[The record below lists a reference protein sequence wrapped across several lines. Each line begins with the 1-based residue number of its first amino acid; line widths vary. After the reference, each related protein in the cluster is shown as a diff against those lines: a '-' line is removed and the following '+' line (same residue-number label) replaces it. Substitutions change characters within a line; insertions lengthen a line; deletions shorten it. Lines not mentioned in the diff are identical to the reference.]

1 MEPIISVVYHQR
13 ALQFEQSAYDAFQ
26 AYEKRLKVYF
36 EKIDSGLEAFDDLQY
51 RMAEILE
58 AQNRSKPITVFA
70 IQQLIGQIGEPA
82 DFDEPATM
90 NSNEA
95 AEPKLETAAGSN
107 EEGAKE
113 AKKWSFFK
121 SKNEKM
127 LCGVCAGLAQ
137 TFAIDPIAVRLIFV
151 LVTLLQVATLFTVNM
166 GILAYIL
173 LWVFLPAKETSLP
186 TQRKY
191 FRDPQFRIIGG
202 VCSGLAK
209 LFTVEIW
216 MIRLLFLA
224 PLILE
229 VLWENSVSK
238 GVWDNDM
245 SFNGI
250 SFIVY
255 ITLWIITPLARTGTD
270 FMLLNGEPINLNTI
284 QQVGAVEQQ
293 NARKTGGLTTLLR
306 VLAYG
311 IMILVGLML
320 VFFVGSMGLGMFVAY
335 RASDFILFSTLNKSL
350 AFLVIVL
357 VFILPF
363 LALLFGI
370 VRRLAGYAKP
380 HKALRKTMLVLH
392 LLGWLAAGSLVYS
405 LVQQHHTVSRKK
417 REFTFVPIMDTLQV
431 KALEKDTIQSNDLFS
446 FSWNSPNSLIQST
459 GDLYKCRTVWVNF
472 RKSSDSVIR
481 VVVTRRATGSNEA
494 NAGNEIDRFSIEP
507 LYKNGILYLQR
518 HFMLNKQSAYHF
530 QHAQIQVYVPSY
542 MAVQADRAFRKGQ
555 NGTFQV
561 GFSSSTFSQ
570 SWIDDETDSI
580 IRMSDVLERELADEL
595 DPAASLEI
603 DSLRK
608 VRKRLK
614 QEKAALLDSIDRA
627 IDAIREP

>member
-1 MEPIISVVYHQR
+1 MEPIISVVYRQR
-13 ALQFEQSAYDAFQ
+13 TLQFEQSAYQAFQ
-26 AYEKRLKVYF
+26 AYEKRLSAYF
-36 EKIDSGLEAFDDLQY
+36 EKIDSGLEAFEDLQY

-58 AQNRSKPITVFA
+58 AQNRSKPISA
-70 IQQLIGQIGEPA
+70 LEIQQLIGQIGEPA
-82 DFDEPATM
+82 DLDESETTE
-90 NSNEA
+90 NTNEA
-95 AEPKLETAAGSN
+95 NVPPTPVVDAPK
-107 EEGAKE
+107 EE
-113 AKKWSFFK
+113 KKWSFFR

-127 LCGVCAGLAQ
+127 LGGVCAGLAQ

-151 LVTLLQVATLFTVNM
+151 LVTLLQVATLFTINM

-238 GVWDNDM
+238 GVWNGDM

-293 NARKTGGLTTLLR
+293 NVQKTGGLTTLLR

-335 RASDFILFSTLNKSL
+335 RASDFILFSSLNKSL

-392 LLGWLAAGSLVYS
+392 LLGWLAAGTLVYS
-405 LVQQHHTVSRKK
+405 LVQQHHTLSRKK
-417 REFTFVPIMDTLQV
+417 QAFSFVPIMDTLQV
-431 KALEKDTIQSNDLFS
+431 KALENDTIQSHDLFS

-459 GDLYKCRTVWVNF
+459 
-472 RKSSDSVIR
+472 
-481 VVVTRRATGSNEA
+481 
-494 NAGNEIDRFSIEP
+494 P
-507 LYKNGILYLQR
+507 
-518 HFMLNKQSAYHF
+518 
-530 QHAQIQVYVPSY
+530 
-542 MAVQADRAFRKGQ
+542 
-555 NGTFQV
+555 
-561 GFSSSTFSQ
+561 
-570 SWIDDETDSI
+570 
-580 IRMSDVLERELADEL
+580 
-595 DPAASLEI
+595 
-603 DSLRK
+603 
-608 VRKRLK
+608 
-614 QEKAALLDSIDRA
+614 
-627 IDAIREP
+627 

>member
-13 ALQFEQSAYDAFQ
+13 TLQFEQSAYHAFQ

-36 EKIDSGLEAFDDLQY
+36 ENIDSGLEAFDDLQY

-58 AQNRSKPITVFA
+58 AQNRSKPISVLE

-82 DFDEPATM
+82 DFDVSAALNTDEV
-90 NSNEA
+90 
-95 AEPKLETAAGSN
+95 AEPKVKTADGVNDA
-107 EEGAKE
+107 GAKE
-113 AKKWSFFK
+113 VKKWSFFR
-121 SKNEKM
+121 SQNEKM
-127 LCGVCAGLAQ
+127 LGGVCAGLAQ

-166 GILAYIL
+166 GTLAYIL
-173 LWVFLPAKETSLP
+173 LWVFVPAKQTALP

-209 LFTVEIW
+209 LFTVEPW

-224 PLILE
+224 PLLLE
-229 VLWENSVSK
+229 LLWENGVSK
-238 GVWDNDM
+238 GVWDADM

-270 FMLLNGEPINLNTI
+270 FMLLNGAPINLNTI

-293 NARKTGGLTTLLR
+293 NVQKTGGLTTLLR

-311 IMILVGLML
+311 VMILVGLLL
-320 VFFVGSMGLGMFVAY
+320 VPFVASMGLGMFVAY

-380 HKALRKTMLVLH
+380 HRALRKTMLVLH
-392 LLGWLAAGSLVYS
+392 LLGWLAAGALVYS
-405 LVQQHHTVSRKK
+405 LVQQHHTISRKK
-417 REFTFVPIMDTLQV
+417 GEFTFVPTKDTLRVQS
-431 KALEKDTIQSNDLFS
+431 LEKDTLQSDDLFS

-459 GDLYKCRTVWVNF
+459 GDLYKCRTIWVNF
-472 RKSSDSVIR
+472 RKSNDSVVR

-494 NAGNEIDRFSIEP
+494 DAGKEIERFSIEP
-507 LYKNGILYLQR
+507 QYTNGVLYLPR

-530 QHAQIQVYVPSY
+530 QHAQVEVFVPSK
-542 MAVQADRAFRKGQ
+542 MAVQADRSFRKHQ
-555 NGTFQV
+555 NGSFNI
-561 GFSSSTFSQ
+561 GYSSSTFSHTL
-570 SWIDDETDSI
+570 IDDEPDSI
-580 IRMSDVLERELADEL
+580 IRMSDLLENELADEL
-595 DPAASLEI
+595 DPAAATKM

-608 VRKRLK
+608 MRKRLK
-614 QEKAALLDSIDRA
+614 QEKASLLDSIDRA